1 MNELIIKNNQKI
13 EDLIYEIRGKQVML
27 DSDLANLYKC
37 KNGTKDINRAVKRNI
52 ERFPENF
59 MFQLTD
65 DEWKILRFQIGTTNE
80 KGGRRY
86 KPFVFTEQGVSML
99 SSVIHTDVA
108 IKVSI
113 VIIDAFVA
121 MRKYISSNLIEQK
134 YINNMVLKHEE
145 SINLLQESFEKLE
158 TKYIEHDTKID
169 LILDKLDNTVNNHI
183 FFEGQIYDSYSL
195 MVDILSKAK
204 SEIIIID
211 NYAGKKLFD
220 LLRDIKVPIKV
231 YSKNFDIELVK
242 KYNSQYSNISSFIHN
257 GFHDRFIILDKSIL
271 YHCGSSF
278 KDLGIKCFAI
288 NKVESNEILDNLL
301 AKIKE

>member
-86 KPFVFTEQGVSML
+86 KPFVFTEQGVAML

-158 TKYIEHDTKID
+158 TKEKE
-169 LILDKLDNTVNNHI
+169 KVNHI
-183 FFEGQIYDSYSL
+183 FFEGQIYDAYSL
-195 MVDILSKAK
+195 MIDILSKAK
-204 SEIIIID
+204 DEIIIID